1 MEDITPD
8 RALLEKIGKNTEKR
22 LESSEPRKKRVFS
35 GCKLAFAASSLLL
48 TAGIA
53 CGAAI
58 FITSP
63 EYKSAASGGDGADIV
78 LSDFDGISRSVRSS
92 DSESY
97 VFFTEKYYSSI
108 DLAMLYMLSERINDL
123 TFNDFSAYES
133 NVLMKDNTYIITFF
147 CHLSDDDSEYL
158 ISNAENEDLMI
169 QAFFHSGEINS
180 KPFSVRISRNIDG
193 EGEFDGEK
201 GLDLITSADKLED
214 FLDGS
219 YDEPFNNI
227 KVN

>member
-8 RALLEKIGKNTEKR
+8 GALLEKIGKNTEKR

-35 GCKLAFAASSLLL
+35 GCKLVFAAASLLL

-58 FITSP
+58 FIASP
-63 EYKSAASGGDGADIV
+63 AYKSAASGGDGADIV

-97 VFFTEKYYSSI
+97 VFYTEEYYSSI

-133 NVLMKDNTYIITFF
+133 NVLMKDSAYIITFF
-147 CHLSDDDSEYL
+147 CNLSEDDTERFGE
-158 ISNAENEDLMI
+158 NAASEDLMI
-169 QAFFHSGEINS
+169 RAYFYSDEPDAT
-180 KPFSVRISRNIDG
+180 PFSVQVSRNIDG
-193 EGEFDGEK
+193 KGGFDGEK
-201 GLDLITSADKLED
+201 GLDLVTSADKLQD